1 MIIAKSGCSVL
12 NFVVLLTSSPIVIPL
27 QYETSK
33 GTSLTCLIAAFDN
46 REKEAS
52 GGLRENNTSIVE
64 AIVAKNRN
72 GQTGTGVLLFMKSY
86 QSFGNPTDEFIED
99 YKLKKKNLNL
109 E

>member
-1 MIIAKSGCSVL
+1 MQDNQANV
-12 NFVVLLTSSPIVIPL
+12 
-27 QYETSK
+27 
-33 GTSLTCLIAAFDN
+33 AAFDN